1 MISLDTNILVR
12 YLEQDDPQQA
22 KIADQIINSSLSRGE
37 EILITHIVLCEL
49 VWVLDTC
56 YDHTRDELIA
66 MLEQL
71 FRTAQFVYEDKA
83 VLWGAWEDYRAGK
96 GDFSDYLIGRAAK
109 QAGAVTTHTFDKSLK
124 HSPLFSVA

>member
-1 MISLDTNILVR
+1 MISLDTNMLVR

-22 KIADQIINSSLSRGE
+22 KVADRIINSSLSRGE
-37 EILITHIVLCEL
+37 DVLITDIVVCEL

-56 YDHTRDELIA
+56 YHNTRDEMFA
-66 MLEQL
+66 VLEKL

-83 VLWGAWEDYRAGK
+83 ILWGAWEDYRAGK

-124 HSPLFSVA
+124 HSPLFTVA